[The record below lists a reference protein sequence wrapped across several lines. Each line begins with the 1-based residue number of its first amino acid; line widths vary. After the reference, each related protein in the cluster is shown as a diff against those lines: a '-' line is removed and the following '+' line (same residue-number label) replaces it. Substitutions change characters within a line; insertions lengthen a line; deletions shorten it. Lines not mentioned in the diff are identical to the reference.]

1 MQSEPD
7 IAIKN
12 LTGCR
17 LRGKWV
23 PLVAYL
29 LRDGQPQHYAQIK
42 RQINGISQKMLTQ
55 TLRQLEEEGIV
66 TRMVHPTVP
75 PTVEYQLTP
84 SGKRLLDAF
93 LEVAGKQFQNDLDG
107 AE

>member
-1 MQSEPD
+1 MQTKSDSE
-7 IAIKN
+7 IKN

-29 LRDGQPQHYAQIK
+29 LRDGEPQHYAQLK
-42 RQINGISQKMLTQ
+42 RQIDGISQKMLTQ
-55 TLRQLEEEGIV
+55 TLRQLEEEGVVIR
-66 TRMVHPTVP
+66 TVHPTVP

-93 LEVAGKQFQNDLDG
+93 LEVAGKNFQDDEG
-107 AE
+107 ES